1 MRPEWRLA
9 SSSRSGRPWRTALL
23 LGTVVIATTL
33 SVMVACGAKSAQGAV
48 SSRLADSIGKAT
60 ARVIHPG
67 GGRIER
73 SVLETV
79 RSWPGVETAVGRM
92 DGSLT
97 LERADGAKDPKTQS
111 KRRVVVTAEGI
122 EIPDEYKV
130 RTLRVAQGVLPSG
143 PNEVLLDKLAA
154 RKLDAGI
161 GTELLVRRFG
171 KPIPLKV
178 TGIWDRPIVGPLQN
192 PTAFV
197 EIGVLGEAVNRRDG
211 LGTIAI
217 VHEEGIDV
225 PAFVEARGAEVPEFL
240 ALEAADL
247 VKSGFDRRVRGG
259 ELATLVISVMT
270 FLGAGF
276 IIVTGLTTGV
286 SERQRELAVLRSVGA
301 SRGQVFRSQL
311 FIGLWLGI
319 LGGLLGIP
327 IGLAL
332 TRVVAEIYSEKLPDG
347 MLIDWLGIGRSFL
360 GATTA
365 GVFGAVYPAWLAS
378 RTSPL
383 DGISNLAR
391 SNSKRDIQG
400 VTIVGFL
407 LLAVAWVTAFVER
420 GETRYW
426 YYIYVGL
433 PCLLLAA
440 FALSV
445 PLLTIFA
452 GFFGRPVARLLG
464 LPGDVIRGTILTTPF
479 RHGMTAGA
487 LMLGLAI
494 LTASWAVGVAVR
506 HDWIDRIKFADGFAI
521 DPAGFNQEDLDAV
534 RKLDFITDTC
544 ELNRLPVEI
553 TDQQVFGI
561 EGIYSKNAMGIGFD
575 PEIFFSLNAIDWVEG
590 SLVEALPALQKG
602 DGVLVADR
610 FQTAK
615 GYRVGDSITLKVGRA
630 EKVFSIVGIV
640 SSAGLDL
647 ATQMFGVRDLYSEFA
662 VSTVFIDRQVVGDI
676 FGNQEV
682 HLLQANLVEN
692 ISDQEAE
699 LRIAEAAPGVVFR
712 SGRWILDTIDDISR
726 TSMGIMTSVAFGAL
740 ILATLATG
748 SVVAANLRGRAFEYG
763 VMRSVGAS
771 RSAVA
776 RIIFGE
782 AIILSMTA
790 IVMGVTLGMH
800 FANFDR
806 MHYAGL
812 VGIELRPRP
821 VAGPTTLGAVT
832 TFAMCMLASLIPLRR
847 LLDQPPAVL
856 VAAGRNE

>member
-1 MRPEWRLA
+1 
-9 SSSRSGRPWRTALL
+9 
-23 LGTVVIATTL
+23 
-33 SVMVACGAKSAQGAV
+33 
-48 SSRLADSIGKAT
+48 
-60 ARVIHPG
+60 
-67 GGRIER
+67 
-73 SVLETV
+73 
-79 RSWPGVETAVGRM
+79 
-92 DGSLT
+92 
-97 LERADGAKDPKTQS
+97 
-111 KRRVVVTAEGI
+111 
-122 EIPDEYKV
+122 
-130 RTLRVAQGVLPSG
+130 
-143 PNEVLLDKLAA
+143 
-154 RKLDAGI
+154 
-161 GTELLVRRFG
+161 
-171 KPIPLKV
+171 
-178 TGIWDRPIVGPLQN
+178 
-192 PTAFV
+192 
-197 EIGVLGEAVNRRDG
+197 
-211 LGTIAI
+211 
-217 VHEEGIDV
+217 
-225 PAFVEARGAEVPEFL
+225 
-240 ALEAADL
+240 
-247 VKSGFDRRVRGG
+247 
-259 ELATLVISVMT
+259 
-270 FLGAGF
+270 
-276 IIVTGLTTGV
+276 
-286 SERQRELAVLRSVGA
+286 
-301 SRGQVFRSQL
+301 
-311 FIGLWLGI
+311 
-319 LGGLLGIP
+319 
-327 IGLAL
+327 
-332 TRVVAEIYSEKLPDG
+332 
-347 MLIDWLGIGRSFL
+347 
-360 GATTA
+360 
-365 GVFGAVYPAWLAS
+365 
-378 RTSPL
+378 
-383 DGISNLAR
+383 
-391 SNSKRDIQG
+391 
-400 VTIVGFL
+400 
-407 LLAVAWVTAFVER
+407 
-420 GETRYW
+420 
-426 YYIYVGL
+426 
-433 PCLLLAA
+433 
-440 FALSV
+440 
-445 PLLTIFA
+445 
-452 GFFGRPVARLLG
+452 
-464 LPGDVIRGTILTTPF
+464 
-479 RHGMTAGA
+479 
-487 LMLGLAI
+487 AI

-662 VSTVFIDRQVVGDI
+662 VSTVFIDRQVVGDV

-821 VAGPTTLGAVT
+821 VAGPTTLG
-832 TFAMCMLASLIPLRR
+832 
-847 LLDQPPAVL
+847 
-856 VAAGRNE
+856 